1 MWLEKLNWQSDQ
13 KKPARTREYGRPSE
27 LVCRRYKRN
36 RKLHMCERRT
46 HRTSRVLSCCQE
58 EQPMNKRKITPDSC
72 GLLQKEKKRKKRNH
86 NSKMQKHQYK
96 KFGKHQQEALCGGPG
111 RSIPEVENTIRRLP
125 SCIRSPT
132 QYSEIANPKKKQND
146 GKQSNERTEGNQTRG
161 ELQLS
166 AAPKGL

>member
-1 MWLEKLNWQSDQ
+1 
-13 KKPARTREYGRPSE
+13 
-27 LVCRRYKRN
+27 
-36 RKLHMCERRT
+36 
-46 HRTSRVLSCCQE
+46 
-58 EQPMNKRKITPDSC
+58 
-72 GLLQKEKKRKKRNH
+72 
-86 NSKMQKHQYK
+86 MQKHQYK